1 MDAEVTKGIEEIRND
16 RQHGAGWLSRKSLSI
31 MKLAVERSEAASTR
45 GFIEELELAGQSL
58 AEARPSMAPLRNLV
72 SRLISEVLGKS
83 EVERNLDSL
92 RAFAVALCDQFILE
106 STEATA
112 RVTQIASEIIHNGD
126 RVITCSYSST
136 VCQIFKAAKD
146 TGKEISVMV
155 AESRAVDGKSY
166 GELTAREL
174 RALCIPVE
182 LIPDPSI
189 AQHISLS
196 HMVLIG
202 ADTILRDGSVING
215 APSLELALAAKAA
228 GVPFYSAAES
238 SKMDCS
244 KELSVESG
252 IESGFEKVPFD
263 LITGIITE
271 FGVWEPTELAEH
283 IALPKLQ

>member
-1 MDAEVTKGIEEIRND
+1 VNAEVTKVIEKIRND
-16 RQHGAGWLSRKSLSI
+16 RQHGACWLSREALSVV
-31 MKLAVERSEAASTR
+31 KLAVERSEAESTR
-45 GFIEELELAGQSL
+45 GFIAELEMAGQSL
-58 AEARPSMAPLRNLV
+58 AEARTSMAPLRNLV
-72 SRLISEVLGKS
+72 SRLISEVRGKS

-92 RAFAVALCDQFILE
+92 RAFAVASCDQLILE
-106 STEATA
+106 SIEAMA
-112 RVTQIASEIIHNGD
+112 RVTQIASEIIRNGGT
-126 RVITCSYSST
+126 VMTCSYSST
-136 VCQIFKAAKD
+136 VCQIFEAARD
-146 TGKEISVMV
+146 IGKEISVIV
-155 AESRAVDGKSY
+155 AESRVVDGKPY
-166 GELTAREL
+166 GELTTREL
-174 RALCIPVE
+174 GVLGVPVE

-196 HMVLIG
+196 HMALIG

-215 APSLELALAAKAA
+215 VPSLELALAAKAA

-271 FGVWEPTELAEH
+271 FGVWEPTDLAEH
-283 IALPKLQ
+283 IVLPKLQ